1 MSHSRDQ
8 IRHLHF
14 TKGETEAQR
23 GTKTC
28 PGSHRALA
36 ATKAQ
41 LPSPPGLTGP
51 QPPWPRPHHP
61 IRMTVTCV
69 TPVFPQWGP
78 AARDVAEEVSPVA
91 EYGTQGSETCLSLWP
106 DAHGGSIIQV
116 IGLEPPGG
124 GGRARCSQD
133 GQLAGLRG
141 AAGPRE
147 LSPLT
152 DGWGQLPVAGHPR
165 HEPRGHLCGR
175 PRWPPAQ
182 RLALNVHKAFC
193 SRSGGWAGSI
203 EGPLSEEGAAC

>member
-1 MSHSRDQ
+1 MPRVTQS
-8 IRHLHF
+8 
-14 TKGETEAQR
+14 T
-23 GTKTC
+23 
-28 PGSHRALA
+28 GSN
-36 ATKAQ
+36 Q
-41 LPSPPGLTGP
+41 
-51 QPPWPRPHHP
+51 
-61 IRMTVTCV
+61 
-69 TPVFPQWGP
+69 GP
-78 AARDVAEEVSPVA
+78 APITSWTHRPPATLAQAPPPHQNDGDMCHACLSPGGPVARDVAEEVSPVA

-133 GQLAGLRG
+133 GQLVGLRG

>member
-1 MSHSRDQ
+1 MPPAFHKRGNRGPERDQ
-8 IRHLHF
+8 DSPRV
-14 TKGETEAQR
+14 TQST
-23 GTKTC
+23 
-28 PGSHRALA
+28 GSNQGLAPVTSWTHR
-36 ATKAQ
+36 
-41 LPSPPGLTGP
+41 PPA
-51 QPPWPRPHHP
+51 RPHHP

-78 AARDVAEEVSPVA
+78 VARDVAEEVSPVA
-91 EYGTQGSETCLSLWP
+91 EYGTQGSETCLSPWP

-124 GGRARCSQD
+124 GGGARCSQD